1 MCVASLAHAHNTRH
15 KVMSALNMPCRG
27 NNNKKYDLAAIEDTA
42 EDINASK
49 YRVNE
54 LQP

>member
-1 MCVASLAHAHNTRH
+1 MCRVCVASLAYAHNTRH
-15 KVMSALNMPCRG
+15 KVMSALNMILG
-27 NNNKKYDLAAIEDTA
+27 YDLAAIEDTA
-42 EDINASK
+42 EDINASN